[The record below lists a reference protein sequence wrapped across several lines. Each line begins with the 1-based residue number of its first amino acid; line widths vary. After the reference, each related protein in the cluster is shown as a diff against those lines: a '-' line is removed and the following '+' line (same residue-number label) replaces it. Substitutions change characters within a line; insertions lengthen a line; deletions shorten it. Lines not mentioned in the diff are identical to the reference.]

1 MEAVFLKIV
10 NMSITAG
17 WLILA
22 VTAVRLLFRR
32 MPKWVLCLLW
42 GMVAFRLLC
51 PVALEWEHSFLPSA
65 EPLPKDIIYTAQPQL
80 QSGIIIVDNTVNP
93 MLASSMIP
101 VEPASANPTQ
111 IWSFILSQ
119 IWILGMAVML
129 VYALVSYLLLKHRV
143 RTSIPVR
150 ENIRRC
156 EWISDPFV
164 LGILEPKIYLPA
176 SLEKSRWEWVL
187 KHEESHIERNDHRW
201 KLLGFLILTVHW
213 FNPMVWLAYCLFCRD
228 MEGACDE
235 RVIQNLED
243 ADRRAYAAAILDS
256 SIPKHRKNICP
267 LAFGE
272 VGVKARV
279 KSVVKYKKPGFI
291 IGIVSVLL
299 CGLLAV
305 GFLTDPV
312 KVYEYGKVYSQAEL
326 RAPDKIEIL
335 TTNNTIVYE
344 KDTEKYHRVLDA
356 LRKNWWKYTQDD
368 LETASDELL
377 IAPPAP
383 ETLRTSANRT
393 TMELSDTLIR
403 LFYTSDPIR
412 WENYEGETIPI
423 EIITFVLTGKSDS
436 PENTRGYFTITREE
450 NIGYNEGLYTYY
462 YPPEIAQDFWEFLT
476 EKPQD
481 DITEVLGNTLSINDV
496 IILSKKGEELTASD
510 FHGYA
515 YLERGGPLLYNRE
528 YPINAEY
535 ALWLSHGGGIE
546 EPIYLWL
553 VHLPSGDNFDITQG
567 NADNQ
572 ITDFVF
578 SHSNQ

>member
-22 VTAVRLLFRR
+22 VAAVRLLFRR
-32 MPKWVLCLLW
+32 MPKWVLCLFW
-42 GMVAFRLLC
+42 GMVALRLLC

-65 EPLPKDIIYTAQPQL
+65 EPLPKDIIYTAKPAL
-80 QSGIIIVDNTVNP
+80 QSGINIVDDTVNP
-93 MLASSMIP
+93 MLAYSLTPIES
-101 VEPASANPTQ
+101 ASANPTQ

-119 IWILGMAVML
+119 VWILGMAAML
-129 VYALVSYLLLKHRV
+129 VYALVSYLLLKHKV
-143 RTSIPVR
+143 RISIPVR

-156 EWISDPFV
+156 EFIDSAFV
-164 LGILEPKIYLPA
+164 LGFLEPKIYLPA
-176 SLEKSRWEWVL
+176 TLEKKQWEWVL
-187 KHEESHIERNDHRW
+187 KHEEAHIQRGDHWW
-201 KLLGFLILTVHW
+201 KLLGFLIMILHW
-213 FNPMVWLAYCLFCRD
+213 FNPLVWLTFILFCRD

-235 RVIQNLED
+235 RVIRELDEG
-243 ADRRAYAAAILDS
+243 DRRAYAASILNS
-256 SIPKHRKNICP
+256 SLTGHQRNICP

-299 CGLLAV
+299 CGFLAV
-305 GFLTDPV
+305 GFMTNPA
-312 KVYEYGKVYSQAEL
+312 KVYEYGKTYSQSEL
-326 RAPDKIEIL
+326 KAPDKIEIL
-335 TTNNTIVYE
+335 TTNNTITYE

-356 LRKNWWKYTQDD
+356 LRKNWWKYTEDE
-368 LETASDELL
+368 LETAPDELL

-383 ETLRTSANRT
+383 EALRTSTNRT

-412 WENYEGETIPI
+412 WETYEGETITI
-423 EIITFVLTGKSDS
+423 EVITFVLTGKSDS

-462 YPPEIAQDFWEFLT
+462 YPPEIAQDFWKFLT
-476 EKPQD
+476 EKPQE
-481 DITEVLGNTLSINDV
+481 DITEVPGNTLSINDV
-496 IILSKKGEELTASD
+496 IILSQKGEKLVISD
-510 FHGYA
+510 FSGYG

-528 YPINAEY
+528 YPINEEY
-535 ALWLSHGGGIE
+535 ALWLTHGGGQE
-546 EPIYLWL
+546 KPIYIWL
-553 VHLPSGDNFDITQG
+553 VHLTSGDRCDITQG
-567 NADNQ
+567 NSENQ
-572 ITDFVF
+572 ITDFI
-578 SHSNQ
+578 SEH

>member
-17 WLILA
+17 WLILSVA
-22 VTAVRLLFRR
+22 AVRLLFRR
-32 MPKWVLCLLW
+32 IPKRVLCLLW
-42 GMVAFRLLC
+42 GMVAVRLLC

-65 EPLPKDIIYTAQPQL
+65 QPLPKDIIYTARPQL

-93 MLASSMIP
+93 MLASSVTP

-119 IWILGMAVML
+119 VWILGMVVML
-129 VYALVSYLLLKHRV
+129 LYAVISYLLLKHKV
-143 RTSIPVR
+143 RMSIPVR

-156 EWISDPFV
+156 EFISDPFV
-164 LGILEPKIYLPA
+164 LGFLEPKIYLPA
-176 SLEKSRWEWVL
+176 TLEKSQWEWVL
-187 KHEESHIERNDHRW
+187 KHEESHIERKDHWW

-213 FNPMVWLAYCLFCRD
+213 FNPLVWLAYCLFCRD

-235 RVIQNLED
+235 RVIRNLNEEN
-243 ADRRAYAAAILDS
+243 RRAYAAAILNS
-256 SIPKHRKNICP
+256 SLTGRQRNICP

-279 KSVVKYKKPGFI
+279 RSVVKYKKPGFI
-291 IGIVSVLL
+291 IGIISLLL
-299 CGLLAV
+299 CGILAV
-305 GFLTDPV
+305 GFLTNPV
-312 KVYEYGKVYSQAEL
+312 KEYEYGKTYSQAEL

-344 KDTEKYHRVLDA
+344 KNTEKYHRVLDA
-356 LRKNWWKYTQDD
+356 LRKNWWKYTEED
-368 LETASDELL
+368 LETTPDDLL

-383 ETLRTSANRT
+383 EALRTSANRT
-393 TMELSDTLIR
+393 TMELSDTLIC

-462 YPPEIAQDFWEFLT
+462 YPPEIARDFWKFLT
-476 EKPQD
+476 EKPQE
-481 DITEVLGNTLSINDV
+481 DITEVPGKTLSINDV
-496 IILSKKGEELTASD
+496 IILSQKGEQLTAAD
-510 FHGYA
+510 FDGFA

-528 YPINAEY
+528 YAINAEY
-535 ALWLSHGGGIE
+535 ALWLAHGGGVE
-546 EPIYLWL
+546 KPIYLWL
-553 VHLPSGDNFDITQG
+553 MHLSSGDRCDITQG